1 LSYENKLLAGTWR
14 FLTYFGR
21 DSMISMLLMQ
31 PVLSEGE
38 NGAIEAVIGAVLER
52 VNNTDGTVCHEEVIG
67 DFATFINR
75 KNNIASTEP
84 SCDYKMVD
92 TDYYLPI
99 AMQNY
104 FVNTETGKQRSEAF
118 LNTKATFLVENKG
131 LTYEALA
138 ETTVQKIMDAT
149 AAFAAEGGQTV
160 DNLIH
165 LRSNEPVG
173 EWRDSNGGLGGG
185 RIPYD
190 VNTALV
196 PAGLRAIAALSRAGF
211 FSDHKDWSETA
222 DRYAQVW
229 EDETLRFFEVSVPKD
244 DAVSLVKSYT
254 ASINIP
260 IPDNTDSITSDVTYY
275 GVALNGNIPPPSN
288 TSSPVVPLMNTDD
301 CFRHFFLNTTNQAQL
316 SAFLSQTSDHIL
328 KPFPVGLA
336 TEAGLFVANPAYAGN
351 TAFAGEFGR
360 GAYHGTVVWGWQ
372 LAMMGAGLQRQ
383 LARCADENSPGKY
396 PHLAKK
402 TQ

>member
-67 DFATFINR
+67 DFATLSNR

-118 LNTKATFLVENKG
+118 LNTSATFLVENKG

-138 ETTVQKIMDAT
+138 ETTMQKIMDAT

-196 PAGLRAIAALSRAGF
+196 LRCGKTRHCDSSKSLFQRTTLSR
-211 FSDHKDWSETA
+211 
-222 DRYAQVW
+222 
-229 EDETLRFFEVSVPKD
+229 
-244 DAVSLVKSYT
+244 SLKAILPASISPFRTTPT
-254 ASINIP
+254 AS
-260 IPDNTDSITSDVTYY
+260 
-275 GVALNGNIPPPSN
+275 
-288 TSSPVVPLMNTDD
+288 
-301 CFRHFFLNTTNQAQL
+301 
-316 SAFLSQTSDHIL
+316 
-328 KPFPVGLA
+328 
-336 TEAGLFVANPAYAGN
+336 PA
-351 TAFAGEFGR
+351 
-360 GAYHGTVVWGWQ
+360 
-372 LAMMGAGLQRQ
+372 M
-383 LARCADENSPGKY
+383 
-396 PHLAKK
+396 
-402 TQ
+402 